1 MKRLLYLLVLLCT
14 LGLADI
20 PAKPVVHVTLSPA
33 QVTYYSI
40 SFDDPAKFDFK
51 YLEWA
56 AFVKKHKYGYTL
68 VDGQWVR
75 EKLENKEAAAPVR
88 FFVPPS
94 ERRGGLI
101 ITRPISQPASKK

>member
-1 MKRLLYLLVLLCT
+1 MKKLLSILVLFCT

-56 AFVKKHKYGYTL
+56 VFVKKHKYGYTL
-68 VDGQWVR
+68 IEGKWVR
-75 EKLENKEAAAPVR
+75 AKLENKEAAAPVR

-101 ITRPISQPASKK
+101 VTRPLSNPPVKK